1 MWGSMSSQPPKH
13 HPNAQKI
20 AIIAAEIGWGSGFA
34 AAERGP
40 ELLLGA
46 GLADRLDATVTRI
59 ASVPSMAE
67 GELATS
73 EIEKVIMKHTL
84 RISDAVLGAVQNGMF
99 PVVIGGDHTSALGF
113 HTGLARA
120 YGETG
125 IVWVDTHP
133 DLNTP
138 ETSPS
143 GNIHGMVLAGLLGR
157 GSELMLATTAACQTQ
172 QEHVAMVGVR
182 EIDSGEQNWLNEGKI
197 NCMKMDEVRERGLA
211 TCMRAAVDTANQGE
225 AGFGLTIDIDV
236 IDPSEAP
243 FVATP
248 VNGGLSVEE
257 CAKALSDLPHKDRL
271 LGMEVV
277 EFTPRDSEPND
288 VQNACELI
296 VSFVSAVT
304 GVAVKPTI

>member
-1 MWGSMSSQPPKH
+1 MRGSMSSHPPKH
-13 HPNAQKI
+13 DCNTQKI
-20 AIIAAEIGWGSGFA
+20 AIITAQIGWGSGLA

-40 ELLLGA
+40 ELLLSA

-59 ASVPSMAE
+59 ASVPSMAD
-67 GELATS
+67 GELSPS
-73 EIEKVIMKHTL
+73 EIEQVIMKHAL
-84 RISDAVLGAVQNGMF
+84 RISDAVLEAVQNGMF

-113 HTGLARA
+113 HTGLARVH
-120 YGETG
+120 GETG

-157 GSELMLATTAACQTQ
+157 GSEFMLATTATCQTR

-182 EIDSGEQNWLNEGKI
+182 ATDVGEQNWLDEGNI
-197 NCMKMDEVRERGLA
+197 NCMKMDEVRKRGLA
-211 TCMRAAVDTANQGE
+211 TCLRGAIDTANQAE
-225 AGFGLTIDIDV
+225 AGFGLTVDIDV

-248 VNGGLSVEE
+248 VKGGLSVDEL
-257 CAKALSDLPHKDRL
+257 ARALADLPNKDRL
-271 LGMEVV
+271 LGMEVT

-288 VQNACELI
+288 AQIACEQMVSI
-296 VSFVSAVT
+296 VSSVT

>member
-1 MWGSMSSQPPKH
+1 MSSQPTKH
-13 HPNAQKI
+13 HRNAKKI

-157 GSELMLATTAACQTQ
+157 GSELMLATTTTCQTR

-182 EIDSGEQNWLNEGKI
+182 GDIDAGEQMWLDEGKI
-197 NCMKMDEVRERGLA
+197 NCMAMDEVRERGLA

-236 IDPSEAP
+236 IDPCEAP

-277 EFTPRDSEPND
+277 EFTPRDDSDAEAG
-288 VQNACELI
+288 VELVTKL
-296 VSFVSAVT
+296 VS
-304 GVAVKPTI
+304 GVFSVHSR

>member
-1 MWGSMSSQPPKH
+1 MSSQPPKH
-13 HPNAQKI
+13 HPNAPKI

-84 RISDAVLGAVQNGMF
+84 QISDAVLGAVQNGMF

-157 GSELMLATTAACQTQ
+157 GSELMLATTATCQTR

-182 EIDSGEQNWLNEGKI
+182 EIDPGEQNWLNEGKI
-197 NCMKMDEVRERGLA
+197 NCMAMDEVRERGLA

-248 VNGGLSVEE
+248 VNGGLGVEE
-257 CAKALSDLPHKDRL
+257 LAKALSDLPHKDRL

-277 EFTPRDSEPND
+277 EFTPRDDSD
-288 VQNACELI
+288 AQAGVELVTKL
-296 VSFVSAVT
+296 VS
-304 GVAVKPTI
+304 GVCAALSP

>member
-1 MWGSMSSQPPKH
+1 MSPQLVK
-13 HPNAQKI
+13 NAQIPQKI

-34 AAERGP
+34 TAEQGP

-46 GLADRLDATVTRI
+46 GLAARLDATVTRI
-59 ASVPSMAE
+59 KSQPSMAQGKLSQVE
-67 GELATS
+67 TEQA
-73 EIEKVIMKHTL
+73 IMDHAK
-84 RISDAVLGAVQNGMF
+84 RVSDAVLDAVQNRFF

-120 YGETG
+120 HGETG
-125 IVWVDTHP
+125 IIWVDTHP

-182 EIDSGEQNWLNEGKI
+182 EIDPGEQAWLNEGKI
-197 NCMKMDEVRERGLA
+197 NCMTMDEVRELGLA

-225 AGFGLTIDIDV
+225 SGFGLTIDIDV
-236 IDPSEAP
+236 IDPSQAP

-248 VNGGLSVEE
+248 VNGGLTVEE
-257 CAKALSDLPHKDRL
+257 LAKALYDLPHKDRL

-277 EFTPRDSEPND
+277 EFTPRDNEIND
-288 VQNACELI
+288 AKIACELI
-296 VSFVSAVT
+296 VSFALSVT
-304 GVAVKPTI
+304 GKDVDIT

>member
-1 MWGSMSSQPPKH
+1 MSSQPTKH
-13 HPNAQKI
+13 HRNTQKI

-59 ASVPSMAE
+59 AAVPSMAE
-67 GELATS
+67 GELSPS

-84 RISDAVLGAVQNGMF
+84 RVSEAVLGALQNGMF

-120 YGETG
+120 HGETG
-125 IVWVDTHP
+125 IVWVDAHT

-138 ETSPS
+138 ESSPS
-143 GNIHGMVLAGLLGR
+143 GNLHGMVMAGLLGR
-157 GSELMLATTAACQTQ
+157 GSELMLATTATCQTRPK
-172 QEHVAMVGVR
+172 HVAMVGVR
-182 EIDSGEQNWLNEGKI
+182 DIDPGEQMWLDEGTI
-197 NCMKMDEVRERGLA
+197 NCMTMDEVRERGLA
-211 TCMRAAVDTANQGE
+211 TCMRGAVDTANQAE

-236 IDPSEAP
+236 IDPCEAP

-288 VQNACELI
+288 VQNACELM
-296 VSFVSAVT
+296 VSFIKAVT

>member
-1 MWGSMSSQPPKH
+1 MSSQPPKH

-84 RISDAVLGAVQNGMF
+84 QISDAVLGAVQNGMF

-157 GSELMLATTAACQTQ
+157 GSELMLATTATCQTR

-182 EIDSGEQNWLNEGKI
+182 EIDPGEQNWLNEGKI
-197 NCMKMDEVRERGLA
+197 NCMTMEDVRGRGLA
-211 TCMRAAVDTANQGE
+211 TCMRGAVDTANQAE

-236 IDPSEAP
+236 IDPSQAP

-248 VNGGLSVEE
+248 VNGGLTVEE
-257 CAKALSDLPHKDRL
+257 LAKALSDLPHKDRL

>member
-1 MWGSMSSQPPKH
+1 MSSQPPKH
-13 HPNAQKI
+13 HRNAQKI
-20 AIIAAEIGWGSGFA
+20 AIIAAEIGWGSAFA
-34 AAERGP
+34 TAERGP

-67 GELATS
+67 GELAPS

-84 RISDAVLGAVQNGMF
+84 RISDAVLEAVQNGMF

-120 YGETG
+120 CGETG
-125 IVWVDTHP
+125 IVWVDAHT

-138 ETSPS
+138 ESSPS
-143 GNIHGMVLAGLLGR
+143 GNLHGMVMAGLLGR
-157 GSELMLATTAACQTQ
+157 GSELMLATTATCQTRPK
-172 QEHVAMVGVR
+172 HVAMVGVR
-182 EIDSGEQNWLNEGKI
+182 DIDPGEQMWLDEGTI
-197 NCMKMDEVRERGLA
+197 NCMTMDEVRERGLA
-211 TCMRAAVDTANQGE
+211 TCMRGAVDTANQAE

-236 IDPSEAP
+236 IDPCEAP

-248 VNGGLSVEE
+248 VKGGLGVEE
-257 CAKALSDLPHKDRL
+257 LAKALSDLPNKDRL

-277 EFTPRDSEPND
+277 EFTPRDDSD
-288 VQNACELI
+288 AQAGVELVTKL
-296 VSFVSAVT
+296 VS
-304 GVAVKPTI
+304 GVCAAFSL

>member
-1 MWGSMSSQPPKH
+1 MSSQPTKH
-13 HPNAQKI
+13 HRNAQKI

-59 ASVPSMAE
+59 AAVPSMAE
-67 GELATS
+67 GDLSPS

-84 RISDAVLGAVQNGMF
+84 RVSEAVLGAVQNGMF

-120 YGETG
+120 HGETG

-157 GSELMLATTAACQTQ
+157 GSELMLATTATCQTR

-182 EIDSGEQNWLNEGKI
+182 DIDPGEQMWLDEGTI
-197 NCMKMDEVRERGLA
+197 NCMTMDEVRERGLA

-277 EFTPRDSEPND
+277 EFTPRDDSEPND
-288 VQNACELI
+288 AQIACELI
-296 VSFVSAVT
+296 VSFVSAAT

>member
-1 MWGSMSSQPPKH
+1 
-13 HPNAQKI
+13 
-20 AIIAAEIGWGSGFA
+20 
-34 AAERGP
+34 
-40 ELLLGA
+40 
-46 GLADRLDATVTRI
+46 
-59 ASVPSMAE
+59 
-67 GELATS
+67 
-73 EIEKVIMKHTL
+73 
-84 RISDAVLGAVQNGMF
+84 
-99 PVVIGGDHTSALGF
+99 
-113 HTGLARA
+113 
-120 YGETG
+120 
-125 IVWVDTHP
+125 
-133 DLNTP
+133 
-138 ETSPS
+138 
-143 GNIHGMVLAGLLGR
+143 
-157 GSELMLATTAACQTQ
+157 
-172 QEHVAMVGVR
+172 MVGVR

-277 EFTPRDSEPND
+277 EFTPRDDSEPND
-288 VQNACELI
+288 AQNASELI
-296 VSFVSAVT
+296 VSFVKAVT